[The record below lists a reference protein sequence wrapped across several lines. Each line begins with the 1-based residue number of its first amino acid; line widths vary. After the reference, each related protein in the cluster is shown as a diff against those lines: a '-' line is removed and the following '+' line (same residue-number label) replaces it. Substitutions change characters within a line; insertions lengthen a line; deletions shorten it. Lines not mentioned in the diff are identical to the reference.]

1 VYSLKNDSTLAN
13 MILDNIGDTG
23 QIKRKVYQRR
33 LPENPNKDYYY
44 ILRETGNLEPV
55 LIEYGFIDNKND
67 AKKLKENITDYA
79 EAVVKAITEYIGVEY
94 TPPMK
99 NNYIVKEN
107 DTLYSIAKKN
117 NLTVD
122 ELKKINNLNSDNI
135 YKGQLLKI
143 ISYDEPEY
151 IDTEIYI
158 VEKGDTLYSIAQ
170 SNNISVEDLK
180 KLNNLKSNDLYIGN
194 QIVIPKQSNEENIY
208 DIYTV
213 KSGDSLWKIA
223 NLYDINIKDLININN
238 LSDLNLKIN
247 QELLVPKIMNNQ
259 NTYIVKKGDTLWSIA
274 KKYNMTIE
282 ELKKLNNLETNLLSV
297 NQELII
303 K

>member
-1 VYSLKNDSTLAN
+1 
-13 MILDNIGDTG
+13 
-23 QIKRKVYQRR
+23 
-33 LPENPNKDYYY
+33 
-44 ILRETGNLEPV
+44 
-55 LIEYGFIDNKND
+55 
-67 AKKLKENITDYA
+67 
-79 EAVVKAITEYIGVEY
+79 
-94 TPPMK
+94 MK